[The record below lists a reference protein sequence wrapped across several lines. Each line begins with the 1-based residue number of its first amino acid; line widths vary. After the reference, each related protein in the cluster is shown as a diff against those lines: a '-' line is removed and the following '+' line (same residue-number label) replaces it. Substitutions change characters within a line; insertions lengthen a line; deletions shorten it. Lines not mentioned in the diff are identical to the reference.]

1 MAFTFIWIQNFLNR
15 KYPKDIRKALNA
27 KYKSLHRHEKN
38 IKNILK
44 HSGCITI
51 LGHVFRYNYISPKN
65 ILRIKHH
72 KYMINKIQKEINNIK
87 NHYNGFNK

>member
-1 MAFTFIWIQNFLNR
+1 MSIYFEWLYRFQHR
-15 KYPKDIRKALNA
+15 KYPEDIKEALNA

-51 LGHVFRYNYISPKN
+51 LGHVFRYSYVLPKN

-72 KYMINKIQKEINNIK
+72 KYMINELAL
-87 NHYNGFNK
+87 H